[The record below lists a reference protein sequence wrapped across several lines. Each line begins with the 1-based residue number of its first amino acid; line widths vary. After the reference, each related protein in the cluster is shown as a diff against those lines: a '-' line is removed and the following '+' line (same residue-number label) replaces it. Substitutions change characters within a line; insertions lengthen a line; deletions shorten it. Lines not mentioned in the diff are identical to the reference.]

1 MLTLTPTASTV
12 IENLVAREADP
23 GQAGLRIDSGGAD
36 STQFAVSV
44 APAPVDGDQ
53 VVETGQARVFLEQN
67 ASIALADKV
76 LDAQVGEDGNVRF
89 AIGEQPSA

>member
-23 GQAGLRIDSGGAD
+23 GTAGLRIDSGGAD

-53 VVETGQARVFLEQN
+53 VVENGAARVFLEQN
-67 ASIALADKV
+67 ASVALADKV
-76 LDAQVGEDGNVRF
+76 LDAQVAEDGNVRF
-89 AIGEQPSA
+89 AIGEQAS